1 MPPLQAASD
10 WTDGGLPSRNRHS
23 SRSREVPEQ
32 REGIGVQTLPDLGLA
47 ALSWNSTPLRCQEMR
62 RRIHRLALSLAVLAT
77 ACGQSA
83 PARPPLPE
91 IPEDLAIPVIVDD
104 PIPDNGSCVLV
115 VGEGA
120 RVLSID
126 ESFSTGEALLVGDI
140 ITGVAGTPVASSQTL
155 IAELRSY
162 RPGEVVTLDIERDG
176 ASRQDDVILGSHPE
190 DSGAAVLGVR
200 VDTALRGHAPNA
212 IPQGDLAPERAH
224 LLAVAGSLYFHDP
237 VAAAWQSVGAPS
249 PLGSVVA
256 LDGRLFAVT
265 SSGSGLAPVG
275 GGAEIPLP
283 TSGRLIVNVLGV
295 LDGLL
300 VAGLAELSD
309 TSPDVTSAAVAG
321 IDISANEVV
330 WEWDPGLLN
339 GQVVQP
345 ILGSTAPSEGVL
357 AIPSLV
363 GDLRLHSLLDTT
375 GSVVAGWGTET
386 PFLPART
393 VVAGWY
399 DQSNLA
405 FVARSEDQ
413 LTLNLVLVDVD
424 DFSYTHLRVL
434 DRNELLFQV
443 WAVGDGTNVV
453 INAESES
460 KLFDIGAQTPGR
472 LVTRACDVR
481 EIADPTVL
489 RSGLSS

>member
-1 MPPLQAASD
+1 MAIGGRTQPPWFSGC
-10 WTDGGLPSRNRHS
+10 TRRP
-23 SRSREVPEQ
+23 
-32 REGIGVQTLPDLGLA
+32 
-47 ALSWNSTPLRCQEMR
+47 PLRCYL
-62 RRIHRLALSLAVLAT
+62 IRLW
-77 ACGQSA
+77 
-83 PARPPLPE
+83 P
-91 IPEDLAIPVIVDD
+91 
-104 PIPDNGSCVLV
+104 
-115 VGEGA
+115 
-120 RVLSID
+120 
-126 ESFSTGEALLVGDI
+126 
-140 ITGVAGTPVASSQTL
+140 
-155 IAELRSY
+155 
-162 RPGEVVTLDIERDG
+162 
-176 ASRQDDVILGSHPE
+176 
-190 DSGAAVLGVR
+190 
-200 VDTALRGHAPNA
+200 
-212 IPQGDLAPERAH
+212 
-224 LLAVAGSLYFHDP
+224 
-237 VAAAWQSVGAPS
+237 
-249 PLGSVVA
+249 
-256 LDGRLFAVT
+256 
-265 SSGSGLAPVG
+265 APVG

-357 AIPSLV
+357 AITSLV

-424 DFSYTHLRVL
+424 DFS
-434 DRNELLFQV
+434 
-443 WAVGDGTNVV
+443 
-453 INAESES
+453 
-460 KLFDIGAQTPGR
+460 
-472 LVTRACDVR
+472 
-481 EIADPTVL
+481 
-489 RSGLSS
+489 